1 MIENELLRKCNIIP
15 TGYKK
20 LNSATLVSTKN
31 NKFIFKKDKND
42 LDKIFTY
49 LESRNFNYFPKSFRE
64 SNYDV
69 YEYIE
74 DLSISKEEKALDLI
88 NLVSLL
94 HTKTTHYKNI
104 DIDDYKV
111 IYEEIDKKLNELLE
125 YYLTLNDYIDSEVF
139 MSPSSYLLARNIS
152 KIYAL
157 IDYLKNE
164 LSSWYDL
171 IKEKDKQRVTLIHN
185 NLELNHLLR
194 NTNSYLISWDNAKF
208 DIPVYDLYKLYK
220 KNYKDI
226 DFSVLL
232 NEYENRYPLLE
243 EEKKLLFILISI
255 PNKLELNN
263 NEYNNTKKVK
273 ELLDYIYKTDKIIS
287 PYYSNQN
294 KEE

>member
-42 LDKIFTY
+42 VDKIFTY

-287 PYYSNQN
+287 PYYSKEN

>member
-42 LDKIFTY
+42 VDKIFTY

>member
-42 LDKIFTY
+42 VDKIFTY

-111 IYEEIDKKLNELLE
+111 IYEEIDKQLNELLE